1 VLEHTTALLAYRSMT
16 AYNLTG
22 ENPTDLPKRAIRAL
36 TEKMTVLP
44 DTGRVNDADDLYLVV
59 SESGSEYLVDAREGA
74 CDCPDARHNL
84 TADESCK
91 HERRVRYAT
100 GETLIPAWTNADA
113 IDPQLGTHTSTNP
126 VRAAADGGV
135 VKPIENSPALDEPKH
150 ECDNDWCDGPDGTS
164 LPCFGCFEFMEGQ

>member
-1 VLEHTTALLAYRSMT
+1 MT

-44 DTGRVNDADDLYLVV
+44 DTGSVKDADDLYLVV

-84 TADESCK
+84 DANDSCK

-100 GETLIPAWTNADA
+100 GETLIPEWANADA
-113 IDPQLGTHTSTNP
+113 IDSQLGIHTTRNP
-126 VRAAADGGV
+126 VRAATDGG
-135 VKPIENSPALDEPKH
+135 ITTESPPLHESNH
-150 ECDNDWCDGPDGTS
+150 NECDNDWCDGPAGDS
-164 LPCFGCFEFMEGQ
+164 LPCFACYENTEAR

>member
-1 VLEHTTALLAYRSMT
+1 MT

-84 TADESCK
+84 AADDSCK

-100 GETLIPAWTNADA
+100 GETLIPEWTNADA

-126 VRAAADGGV
+126 VRAAADGGIV
-135 VKPIENSPALDEPKH
+135 AESDDDSPPLDASKRG
-150 ECDNDWCDGPDGTS
+150 ECDNDWCDGSNGDS
-164 LPCFGCFEFMEGQ
+164 LPCFDCFEYMEGQ